1 MAGIE
6 THKTG
11 APHHFKVFYRPIEA
25 AIRWSRLIRFEPHIL
40 GTLGTRPIPDPSDFP
55 RWPMLRLNTERI
67 FDAIRNGDL
76 PYGKAGI
83 TCDDPSLFDDPDL
96 TVRHVDLKTWMSRF

>member
-1 MAGIE
+1 MLPGFTWTDIVLLLSPPE
-6 THKTG
+6 
-11 APHHFKVFYRPIEA
+11 Y
-25 AIRWSRLIRFEPHIL
+25 IL
-40 GTLGTRPIPDPSDFP
+40 DTLGTRQIPDAGDFP

-96 TVRHVDLKTWMSRF
+96 TVRHVDLM